1 MKTFFS
7 IFEGDGNRSS
17 KFSLVDVVN
26 NECALYTSKMKED
39 NFRRIVTRITRLRF
53 GCTLIAIFNADTSP
67 GGNGLE
73 YGG

>member
-7 IFEGDGNRSS
+7 ILRGDGNRSS
-17 KFSLVDVVN
+17 KFSLVDLVD

-39 NFRRIVTRITRLRF
+39 NFKRIVTS
-53 GCTLIAIFNADTSP
+53 GCALIAIFNADTSP